1 MSVEWNS
8 FDFLQILKM
17 KRIKTEQIQMSMSN
31 YLKRR
36 QYPESS
42 IPGKKNHQYIQ
53 EPSELVSQY
62 NVQHLSTINNV
73 LAYSSIT
80 GDASACDHQFSQLKQ
95 FICDAVEP
103 YRSELHVLL
112 FPMFV
117 HVYLEMLHNGH
128 RSPAHK
134 FHARHAAFFREDS
147 ENHDILDTLVK
158 LNNRED
164 VLTCKLVA
172 EFRDHKYSLAF
183 TQDTFDYL
191 VRFLKADDN
200 MIMLQIFNKH
210 LKVEVKTDKCPVFE
224 CKAPNVGATAEVNC
238 KTSADS
244 QPNAPPTV
252 AAAAIN
258 SNPSTDHVTKE
269 MLLKCINSLQ
279 ALPPCLPSIC
289 FLAIA
294 TAHHSLSCASVSDD
308 RKYVAGGFEDSSIRL
323 WSLGG
328 STGRGPSSKVNPS
341 RITLSADSLI
351 YNDKDNV
358 NSHYEDSSPS
368 PDQCVVL
375 RSHRGNIYN
384 LCFLPDPDPIYL
396 LSCSKD
402 TTVRLWNLENCCN
415 TVCYAGHN
423 YPVWDVDVC
432 RVSSMFVS
440 GSCDRTA
447 KLWSTDRIFPVRTF
461 AGHTLDVSRV
471 KFHPNGMYV
480 ATGSSDRSVRLW
492 SINDG
497 KCVRLMQGHR
507 GTVLAMAFSPN
518 GQYLATSG
526 DDKKI
531 RVWDL
536 NAGNLF
542 KEFRGHGDTVYSL
555 TFCRDGSML
564 ASGGLDSSI
573 RIWDVRKEGEFSNA
587 SFVDT
592 TSSPEQ
598 LACYPTKS
606 TPIHFLNFT
615 SHNLLLG
622 AGPLL

>member
-8 FDFLQILKM
+8 FDFLQYLKM
-17 KRIKTEQIQMSMSN
+17 KRIKNEQIQMSMSN

-42 IPGKKNHQYIQ
+42 IPGKRNHQYIQ
-53 EPSELVSQY
+53 EPSELVSQN
-62 NVQHLSTINNV
+62 NVHHLSTINNV

-80 GDASACDHQFSQLKQ
+80 GDATACDHQFSQLKQ

-103 YRSELHVLL
+103 YRTELHILL
-112 FPMFV
+112 FPIFV
-117 HVYLEMLHNGH
+117 HVYLEMLYNGH
-128 RSPAHK
+128 KSPAHK
-134 FHARHAAFFREDS
+134 FHARHVTFFREDS
-147 ENHDILDTLVK
+147 ENQDILDTLVK

-210 LKVEVKTDKCPVFE
+210 LKVEVKGDKCPVFE
-224 CKAPNVGATAEVNC
+224 CKPQNLQSEINC
-238 KTSADS
+238 KSADPHLPALTSA
-244 QPNAPPTV
+244 NADKSP
-252 AAAAIN
+252 A
-258 SNPSTDHVTKE
+258 TDQVTKE
-269 MLLKCINSLQ
+269 MLLECIKSLQ
-279 ALPPCLPSIC
+279 VLPPCLPSIC

-323 WSLGG
+323 WTLGA
-328 STGRGPSSKVNPS
+328 SIVRTPPTKMNPS
-341 RITLSADSLI
+341 RITLSADSLL
-351 YNDKDNV
+351 YKDKDNV
-358 NSHYEDSSPS
+358 NNHYDDWSAA

-375 RSHRGNIYN
+375 RGHSGSIYN
-384 LCFLPDPDPIYL
+384 MCFLPDPDPVYL

-415 TVCYAGHN
+415 TVRYAGHN
-423 YPVWDVDVC
+423 YPVWDIDVC

-531 RVWDL
+531 RIWDL
-536 NAGNLF
+536 NTGNLF
-542 KEFRGHGDTVYSL
+542 KEFRGHVDTVYSL

-573 RIWDVRKEGEFSNA
+573 RIWDVRKEGDFSNA
-587 SFVDT
+587 SLDT
-592 TSSPEQ
+592 TASPEQ